1 MGSKTMV
8 NMLALTLFA
17 VDQAL
22 ACLQAVQ
29 KGLDLGYWQVVIEGD
44 AFSVIRKIQSVKE
57 DRSEISPY
65 ITNIKSLRKRFIKC
79 FKKISRNGNGVAHV
93 VAREGLN

>member
-44 AFSVIRKIQSVKE
+44 AWKE
-57 DRSEISPY
+57 EY
-65 ITNIKSLRKRFIKC
+65 
-79 FKKISRNGNGVAHV
+79 RNQQ
-93 VAREGLN
+93 